1 MLIRSLSFVG
11 LLALVACTGQPAA
24 DTSAGDGDNTTENAT
39 ETPKADPLGDMDPS
53 KLKEGMES
61 GEDDARRFT
70 IVPSPRETQEAMES
84 AGIDTKLATLIKKRE
99 MEFDDQDLDDVAVRT
114 GVVIA
119 DMLLTVKTAD
129 DEQLVQRLQ
138 HIKTGMKTLKGGDD
152 IQKTLDDIIN
162 RVKADAVTR
171 DDLLKELDELSGA
184 IIPELEFE
192 GQKRIVP
199 LIQAGSWLEGANLV
213 ARAAKEKG
221 KPGSVDGILKR
232 PHVVDYF
239 IEYVSGEGKD
249 KAPAAVTEKL
259 QSSLQTLK
267 GLAEKPDSL
276 TEQDID
282 TVIQVTEDVLA
293 LL

>member
-1 MLIRSLSFVG
+1 MLLRTLSFAG
-11 LLALVACTGQPAA
+11 LLALVACTGTPPAETGAADPAA
-24 DTSAGDGDNTTENAT
+24 QPEPDTA
-39 ETPKADPLGDMDPS
+39 PKADPIGDMDPA
-53 KLKEGMES
+53 KLKEGTKT

-70 IVPSPRETQEAMES
+70 IVPSPRETQEAMER
-84 AGIDTKLATLIKKRE
+84 AGIDTKLATLIKPRE
-99 MEFDDQDLDDVAVRT
+99 MDFEDQDIDDVAVRT

-129 DEQLVQRLQ
+129 NEQLVQRLG
-138 HIKTGMKTLKGGDD
+138 HIQTGMKSLKGGDD
-152 IQKTLDDIIN
+152 IDQTLQDLID

-213 ARAAKEKG
+213 ARAAKDKG

-239 IEYVSGEGKD
+239 MDYVKGEGKD

-259 QSSLQTLK
+259 EGSLQTLK
-267 GLAEKPDSL
+267 SLAEKKESL
-276 TEQDID
+276 DGSDID

>member
-1 MLIRSLSFVG
+1 MLLRSLSLAG
-11 LLALVACTGQPAA
+11 LLALAACTGTPTPAPDSGEA
-24 DTSAGDGDNTTENAT
+24 AGDGSADA
-39 ETPKADPLGDMDPS
+39 TPKADPLGDMDPA
-53 KLKEGMES
+53 KLKAGTEGGS
-61 GEDDARRFT
+61 DDARRFT

-84 AGIDTKLATLIKKRE
+84 AGIDTKLATLIKPRE

-129 DEQLVQRLQ
+129 DAQLISRLE
-138 HIKTGMKTLKGGDD
+138 HIQTGMRTLKGGDD
-152 IQKTLDDIIN
+152 IDKTITDLIDRIKAEAIN
-162 RVKADAVTR
+162 R

-192 GQKRIVP
+192 GKKRVVP

-221 KPGSVDGILKR
+221 KPSSVDPILKR
-232 PHVVDYF
+232 KHVVDYF
-239 IEYVSGEGKD
+239 MDYVEGEGKD

-259 QSSLQTLK
+259 KASLTTLK
-267 GLAEKPDSL
+267 GISEKSEPL
-276 TEQDID
+276 NEQDID

>member
-1 MLIRSLSFVG
+1 MLLRSLSLAGF
-11 LLALVACTGQPAA
+11 LALAACTGAPPAA
-24 DTSAGDGDNTTENAT
+24 DTSTTP
-39 ETPKADPLGDMDPS
+39 ETTDPETKPDPLGDKDPNE
-53 KLKEGMES
+53 LKAGVKAGS
-61 GEDDARRFT
+61 DDARRFT

-84 AGIDTKLATLIKKRE
+84 AGIDTKLATLITPRE
-99 MEFDDQDLDDVAVRT
+99 MEFDDQDMDDVAVRT

-129 DEQLVQRLQ
+129 NDQLIQRLG
-138 HIKTGMKTLKGGDD
+138 HIQTGMKTLKGGED
-152 IQKTLDDIIN
+152 IDKTIQDIID

-213 ARAAKEKG
+213 SRAAKEKA
-221 KPGSVDGILKR
+221 KPDSVDGILKR

-239 IEYVSGEGKD
+239 MDYVAGEGKD

-259 QSSLQTLK
+259 QASLKTLK
-267 GLAEKPDSL
+267 GIAEKKESL
-276 TEQDID
+276 NEQDVD

>member
-1 MLIRSLSFVG
+1 MLLRSLPVLGTVS
-11 LLALVACTGQPAA
+11 LLLTLAACTGQPAA
-24 DTSAGDGDNTTENAT
+24 DTSGSTAETPS
-39 ETPKADPLGDMDPS
+39 ETPKADPLGDMDPD
-53 KLKEGMES
+53 KLKEGAAS
-61 GEDDARRFT
+61 GDDDARRFT

-84 AGIDTKLATLIKKRE
+84 AGIDTKLATLITKRD
-99 MEFDDQDLDDVAVRT
+99 MQFDDQDTDDVAVRT

-129 DEQLVQRLQ
+129 NEQLVQRLE
-138 HIKTGMKTLKGGDD
+138 HIQTGMKTLKGGDD
-152 IQKTLDDIIN
+152 IDKTIKDIID

-184 IIPELEFE
+184 VIPELEFE
-192 GQKRIVP
+192 GQKRVVP

-239 IEYVSGEGKD
+239 IEYVKGEGKD

-259 QSSLQTLK
+259 EASLQTLK
-267 GLAEKPDSL
+267 GLAEKPESL
-276 TEQDID
+276 NEQDID
-282 TVIQVTEDVLA
+282 TVIKVTEDVLA